1 MPGVM
6 KIGKKLILLSLLIP
20 LMCIGQSFLPKSK
33 GEIVSHVY
41 YTLSYDENHEQAEWV
56 HYYLDKTR
64 ISGNVERTNNFR
76 VDNKVKTGSATLAD
90 YKGFGYDR
98 GHLAP
103 AGDMK
108 KDRISMSQ
116 SFLMSNIAPQNASF
130 NRGGWKKLEN
140 LVRGWINNNALYIT
154 TAGVLENDLKTIGFN
169 RVSVPNRFYKIIY
182 NPKDQ
187 QMIAFLMP
195 NEKITL
201 PLISYVVTVDMIETL
216 TGIDFYSEMEDDL
229 EEKLESEKTI
239 KGWDFNPKLTSFSK
253 AIKSN
258 SVSVQCSGTA
268 KSTGNQCRNKTKN
281 ENGYCYAHQKQS
293 PDYKA
298 PPKTNYVG
306 RCNATTKKGTRC
318 KRNASSGSRFC
329 WQH

>member
-1 MPGVM
+1 M
-6 KIGKKLILLSLLIP
+6 KTHLKTIGKILVLFKLIIP
-20 LMCIGQSFLPKSK
+20 LILNGQSYLPESN
-33 GEIVSHVY
+33 GETVSHIY
-41 YTLSYDENHEQAEWV
+41 YTLSYDEDHEQAEWV
-56 HYYLDKTR
+56 HYYLDKSR
-64 ISGNVERTNNFR
+64 ISGNIERTNNFR
-76 VDNKVKTGSATLAD
+76 VDSKVTTGSATLAD
-90 YKGFGYDR
+90 YKGSGYDR

-140 LVRGWINNNALYIT
+140 LVRRWVNNNALYIT
-154 TAGVLENDLKTIGFN
+154 TAGILENNLKTIGFN

-201 PLISYVVTVDMIETL
+201 PLSSYVVSVDMIEIL
-216 TGIDFYSEMEDDL
+216 TGIDFYPQIDDEL
-229 EEKLESEKTI
+229 EEKLESQISILK
-239 KGWDFNPKLTSFSK
+239 WDFSTSSSFSN
-253 AIKSN
+253 KSSS
-258 SVSVQCSGTA
+258 SVSSQCSGIA

-281 ENGYCYAHQKQS
+281 QNGYCYLHQNQS
-293 PDYKA
+293 SDYKP
-298 PPKTNYVG
+298 PPKSNYVG

-329 WQH
+329 WQHK

>member
-20 LMCIGQSFLPKSK
+20 LMCIGQSFLPKSE

-187 QMIAFLMP
+187 KMIAFLMP

>member
-1 MPGVM
+1 M
-6 KIGKKLILLSLLIP
+6 KRLILLLFFVPFLSY
-20 LMCIGQSFLPKSK
+20 GQSYLPKSN
-33 GEIVSHVY
+33 GELVSHVY
-41 YTLSYDENHEQAEWV
+41 YTLSYNEKHEQAEWV
-56 HYYLDKTR
+56 HYYLDKNQ
-64 ISGNVERTNNFR
+64 ISRNIERTNNFR
-76 VDNKVKTGSATLAD
+76 VDKKVSTGTASLAD
-90 YKGFGYDR
+90 YKGSGYDR

-195 NEKITL
+195 NQKITL
-201 PLISYVVTVDMIETL
+201 PLISYVVTVDKIETL

>member
-1 MPGVM
+1 M

-20 LMCIGQSFLPKSK
+20 LMCIGQSFLPKSE

-195 NEKITL
+195 NQKITL
-201 PLISYVVTVDMIETL
+201 PLISYVVTVDKIETL

>member
-1 MPGVM
+1 M

-20 LMCIGQSFLPKSK
+20 SMCIGQSFLPKSE

-187 QMIAFLMP
+187 KMIAFLMP

-229 EEKLESEKTI
+229 EEKLESEKKI
-239 KGWDFNPKLTSFSK
+239 KGWDFNPKLTSLNK